1 MSLHQ
6 QISLRLSNKALA
18 GFVLA
23 SMAAGVLLPVIIS
36 PPHFLSV
43 EVSNNALF
51 AEIAKLEAELRRLQ
65 SLKEQQGLSPEEKDE
80 IDRKMDVASARLSKG
95 LRLSQENRSR
105 FTPPAA
111 RPRPPIPQAIKY
123 TLPADG
129 VGAVPRVF
137 IPRMPDLAPL
147 EVAERKD
154 MFIKI
159 LLPLILLANDEI
171 KNQRQKIDAAYQQ
184 GNRKVLEAYARQY
197 KVGTKADDS
206 ELYQALAM
214 RAAPIPVSLALAQA
228 AIESGWGQSRF
239 TASGNALF
247 GQWVWN
253 DKEGIKPKQASDSR
267 ASVRAFPDLLA
278 SVRAY
283 MLNLN
288 SFYAYEAFRKNRALY
303 IQNKTGLDKV
313 VAELSVYAEIGEEYV
328 DTLQTVI
335 AQNDFDR
342 FNSFTLKAAS
352 L

>member
-6 QISLRLSNKALA
+6 QISLKLSNKALA

-23 SMAAGVLLPVIIS
+23 SMAAGLLLPIIIS

-43 EVSNNALF
+43 EKSNNALF

-65 SLKEQQGLSPEEKDE
+65 SLKEQQGLSPAEKDE
-80 IDRKMDVASARLSKG
+80 IDRKMDVASAQLSQG
-95 LRLSQENRSR
+95 LRLSEKNRNRSAGA
-105 FTPPAA
+105 P
-111 RPRPPIPQAIKY
+111 PRPPIPQAIKY

-129 VGAVPRVF
+129 VGAVPRIF

-171 KNQRQKIDAAYQQ
+171 TSQRQKIDEAYQR
-184 GNRKVLEAYARQY
+184 GNRKVLEDFSRKY
-197 KVGTKADDS
+197 KVSTKATDA
-206 ELYQALAM
+206 ELYQALSM
-214 RAAPIPVSLALAQA
+214 RVAPVPVSLALAQA

-239 TASGNALF
+239 TAAGNALF

-253 DKEGIKPKQASDSR
+253 DKKGIKAKQASDSR
-267 ASVRAFPDLLA
+267 ASVRVFPDLLA

-288 SFYAYEAFRKNRALY
+288 SFYAYEGFRQNRALY
-303 IQNKTGLDKV
+303 IQNKASLDKV

-328 DTLQTVI
+328 ETLQIVI
-335 AQNDFDR
+335 SQNDFDR
-342 FNSFTLKAAS
+342 FNSFTLKAAA

>member
-6 QISLRLSNKALA
+6 QISLRISNKALA

-23 SMAAGVLLPVIIS
+23 SMAAGLLLPVIIS

-43 EVSNNALF
+43 DVSNNALF

-65 SLKEQQGLSPEEKDE
+65 TLREQQGLSPAEKDA
-80 IDRKMDVASARLSKG
+80 IDRKMDVASAQLSKG
-95 LRLSQENRSR
+95 LRLSRENRARSAAA
-105 FTPPAA
+105 PPA
-111 RPRPPIPQAIKY
+111 PPIPQAVKY

-129 VGAVPRVF
+129 VGTVPRVF
-137 IPRMPDLAPL
+137 VSRMPDLAPL

-154 MFIKI
+154 IFIKI

-171 KNQRQKIDAAYQQ
+171 NSQRQKIDVAYQ
-184 GNRKVLEAYARQY
+184 RRDRTVLEYYARLY
-197 KVGTKADDS
+197 RVSTKATDS
-206 ELYQALAM
+206 ELYQELAM
-214 RAAPIPVSLALAQA
+214 RVAPVPVSLALAQA

-239 TASGNALF
+239 TAAGNALF

-253 DKEGIKPKQASDSR
+253 DKKGIKAKQASDSR
-267 ASVRAFPDLLA
+267 ASVRAFPDLFA

-288 SFYAYEAFRKNRALY
+288 SFYTYEGFRQNRALY
-303 IQNKTGLDKV
+303 IQNKASLDKV
-313 VAELSVYAEIGEEYV
+313 VAELSAYAEIGEEYV
-328 DTLQTVI
+328 DTLRIVI
-335 AQNDFDR
+335 SQNNFDR
-342 FNSFTLKAAS
+342 FNTFTLEAAS

>member
-1 MSLHQ
+1 MSLHK

-23 SMAAGVLLPVIIS
+23 SIGAGLLLPIIIS

-43 EVSNNALF
+43 EVSHKALF

-65 SLKEQQGLSPEEKDE
+65 ALKEQQDLSPAEKDE
-80 IDRKMDVASARLSKG
+80 IDRKMDVASAQLSQG
-95 LRLSQENRSR
+95 LRLSEKNRSR
-105 FTPPAA
+105 SLAQSA
-111 RPRPPIPQAIKY
+111 RPRPPIPQAINY

-171 KNQRQKIDAAYQQ
+171 KSQRQKIEAAYQR
-184 GNRKVLEAYARQY
+184 GNRAVLEKYAHHY
-197 KVGTKADDS
+197 KVSTKATDA

-214 RAAPIPVSLALAQA
+214 RVAPVPVSLALAQA

-239 TASGNALF
+239 TAAGNALF

-253 DKEGIKPKQASDSR
+253 DKKGIKAKQASDSR

-288 SFYAYEAFRKNRALY
+288 SFYAYEGFRQNRALY
-303 IQNKTGLDKV
+303 IQNKTSLDKV
-313 VAELSVYAEIGEEYV
+313 VAELSVYAETGAEYV
-328 DTLQTVI
+328 DTLQIVI
-335 AQNDFDR
+335 AQNDFHR
-342 FNSFTLKAAS
+342 FNRFTLQAS
-352 L
+352 SL

>member
-1 MSLHQ
+1 MSLHE

-23 SMAAGVLLPVIIS
+23 SMVAGLLLPIIIS

-43 EVSNNALF
+43 EKSNNALF

-65 SLKEQQGLSPEEKDE
+65 SLKEQQGLSPAEKDE
-80 IDRKMDVASARLSKG
+80 IDRKMDVASAQLAQG
-95 LRLSQENRSR
+95 LRLSEKTLSR
-105 FTPPAA
+105 IAGSAVP
-111 RPRPPIPQAIKY
+111 PRPPIPQAIKY
-123 TLPADG
+123 TLPADR
-129 VGAVPRVF
+129 VGAVPRIF
-137 IPRMPDLAPL
+137 ISRMPDLAPL

-154 MFIKI
+154 TFIKI

-171 KNQRQKIDAAYQQ
+171 KSQKQKIDEAYQR
-184 GNRKVLEAYARQY
+184 GNRKVLEEYARQY
-197 KVGTKADDS
+197 KVSTKATDI
-206 ELYQALAM
+206 ELYQALSM
-214 RAAPIPVSLALAQA
+214 RVAPVPVSLALAQA

-239 TASGNALF
+239 TAAGNALF

-253 DKEGIKPKQASDSR
+253 DKKGIKAKQASDSR

-288 SFYAYEAFRKNRALY
+288 SFYAYEGFRQTRALY
-303 IQNKTGLDKV
+303 VQNKTSLDRV

-328 DTLQTVI
+328 DTLQIVI
-335 AQNDFDR
+335 SQNDFDR
-342 FNSFTLKAAS
+342 FNHFTLKVAPF
-352 L
+352 